1 MQVFFFNYNK
11 CCFVPVHVNVAH
23 VAMFSNNF
31 QGTYFK
37 IIRPDLLYNFL
48 TVFLTVLHAPEITV
62 NYQDFPCISKFRR
75 PYQHSNILFK
85 FIKFSFQ
92 TLNTKI
98 YNPLYFL
105 LKNNSFYSN
114 KIIYRMTIDGC
125 IVEYR
130 VVLLSWYFIYYSN
143 EQIVTLTLTF
153 Y

>member
-1 MQVFFFNYNK
+1 MLHMWQ
-11 CCFVPVHVNVAH
+11 CFQIIFKAH
-23 VAMFSNNF
+23 IS
-31 QGTYFK
+31 K

-85 FIKFSFQ
+85 FKKFSFQ

-114 KIIYRMTIDGC
+114 K
-125 IVEYR
+125 
-130 VVLLSWYFIYYSN
+130 
-143 EQIVTLTLTF
+143 
-153 Y
+153 